1 MRSPFLLP
9 WVAVFAAAAVGGCGS
24 SDGLP
29 REPISGT
36 VTLDGQPLDGGMIT
50 FTPTQAAEPV
60 VTALIKDGA
69 YSLPRSEGPV
79 PGPHRVQVWAKKPT
93 GKKIPDPDNREE
105 IIDEMRSIVPPR
117 YNLNSELSAEVKA
130 GDSNSFEFTMSSAR
144 VAARPAS
151 KR

>member
-1 MRSPFLLP
+1 MRSPFLSA
-9 WVAVFAAAAVGGCGS
+9 WVAAFAVAAGGCGS
-24 SDGLP
+24 GDGLP

-36 VTLDGQPLDGGMIT
+36 VKLDGQPLDGGMIT

-60 VTALIKDGA
+60 VTALIKDGSYYLA
-69 YSLPRSEGPV
+69 RSEGPI

-105 IIDEMRSIVPPR
+105 IIEEMRSIVPPR
-117 YNLNSELSAEVKA
+117 YNLNSELSAEVKP
-130 GDSNSFEFTMSSAR
+130 GGTNEFEFTMSSAR
-144 VAARPAS
+144 VAARPGS